1 MLDNARATCAL
12 LGAAAALGLLLT
24 PEVADA
30 QPMAVKIEKF
40 AHAGSGCPAGTVGA
54 VLDQENNLLTV
65 NFDNF
70 AAKLPPGESKDC
82 KLSFVV
88 SVPSQLQISMNRVE
102 YVGYHDMEPGIIGT
116 LSRTYKY
123 GNNAPLPPVKTE
135 FKSTDVNEF
144 DVVDRFPG
152 WSVCTK
158 AVTVNANT
166 RIDLHGTPSPGVT
179 SELVVDTIQYDT
191 ALVFSFAVRQC

>member
-123 GNNAPLPPVKTE
+123 GNNSPLGIVK
-135 FKSTDVNEF
+135 KF
-144 DVVDRFPG
+144 DSSDNGDFYVVDQFPG
-152 WSVCTK
+152 WSVCTN
-158 AVTVNANT
+158 AVTVNSNT
-166 RIDLHGTPSPGVT
+166 RIDLQGTPSPNIT
-179 SELVVDTIQYDT
+179 SELVVDTVQYDT
-191 ALVFSFAVRQC
+191 HMEFEFAVRPC